1 MTLIDEEEKLQY
13 IYELADVIL
22 NLHSK
27 CIIHWDI
34 KPSNIMIKK
43 KMKNEEKPQLL
54 LFDYELGKV
63 NELNNSFEE
72 NIVRRNRNVSNM
84 FEGGENSDEFP
95 SLDICL

>member
-1 MTLIDEEEKLQY
+1 
-13 IYELADVIL
+13 
-22 NLHSK
+22 
-27 CIIHWDI
+27 
-34 KPSNIMIKK
+34 MIKK

-54 LFDYELGKV
+54 LFDYGLGKV